1 MVRITSNRCYCWM
14 FDTTSFV
21 VRDLSVDHTMY
32 KKTFYNLCCAYDIAL
47 AWFVLRRRFVIFIC
61 AFVEYILIN
70 YEKNYVSSPA
80 ISAQDG
86 LQIRIR
92 KVKL

>member
-1 MVRITSNRCYCWM
+1 MRHA
-14 FDTTSFV
+14 TSFV
-21 VRDLSVDHTMY
+21 VRDLSVDYTMY
-32 KKTFYNLCCAYDIAL
+32 KKTFYNLCCAYATSV

-86 LQIRIR
+86 LQIRIQ